1 MRSQTCGSE
10 MFGTEEMKTDEVVMF
25 AITLKENGADAEETN
40 ATIGFIDSLLWYKKR
55 QLFLNKE
62 TSKTRT
68 GNYRR
73 NSGYME
79 FMEKG
84 IESLVAE
91 LRKPEL

>member
-1 MRSQTCGSE
+1 MRSSKSGSE
-10 MFGTEEMKTDEVVMF
+10 MFGTEEMKTDEVLLF
-25 AITLKENGADAEETN
+25 ALTMKENGADAEETN
-40 ATIGFIDSLLWYKKR
+40 STIGFIDSLLWYKKR

-73 NSGYME
+73 NSGYMA

-84 IESLVAE
+84 IESLLAE
-91 LRKPEL
+91 LRKPEI